1 MMSLSSVWCICKR
14 FRTLVTLLI
23 ISLAV
28 TTGTLYLMTYTAPYV
43 VMASNSSD
51 GLASPTND
59 TIEGGNSDVLDR
71 FGIQELYKTK
81 GGGQEWYS
89 SWDNGITRELGYGQR
104 DAYDDVE
111 LSGDGSLR
119 VNGEEGIAV
128 SSGKAPRIRVVD
140 FDFDNVEV
148 TLYGKRISED
158 EEISYQGFVVGARSK
173 HYTDQECYANTYY
186 GRFTYDGRVSF
197 EKELFHGHGDDAYY
211 PQLKKDIYLW
221 PEGIPKDEWI
231 GLKFVVRTIANEKGD
246 DSAVKLELYRDL
258 TDGKNGG
265 NWEKVLEF
273 TDVGD
278 WFVEAKGGICN
289 DYPHNK
295 ILFTSGFVFIRNDY
309 IDEAQYKKFS
319 IREID

>member
-1 MMSLSSVWCICKR
+1 MISLSSIWCVNKQ
-14 FRTLVTLLI
+14 FQLHLTLLI
-23 ISLAV
+23 VLLVVSGTFYL
-28 TTGTLYLMTYTAPYV
+28 TTCNLQ
-43 VMASNSSD
+43 
-51 GLASPTND
+51 
-59 TIEGGNSDVLDR
+59 SDVLASETSTTLARASNQTSAAGYSDELDR
-71 FGIQELYKTK
+71 FAVKELYPTK
-81 GGGQEWYS
+81 AGGQEWYS
-89 SWDNGITRELGYGQR
+89 SWDNGINRELGYGQR
-104 DAYDDVE
+104 DAYDNIE
-111 LSGDGSLR
+111 LSGDGSLK
-119 VNGEEGIAV
+119 VNGEDGVAV

-148 TLYGKRISED
+148 TVYGKRISEN

-211 PQLKKDIYLW
+211 PSLEESIYLW
-221 PEGIPKDEWI
+221 PEGIPRDEWI
-231 GLKFVVRTIANEKGD
+231 GLKFIIRTIPNEKGED
-246 DSAVKLELYRDL
+246 GAVKLELYRDL

-278 WFVEAKGGICN
+278 WFVEAKEGICN

-295 ILFTSGFVFIRNDY
+295 ILFTPGFVFIRNDY